1 MSGNDWNR
9 LGRDVKDI
17 VQNAID
23 TGDFGALNRDLGVTL
38 ENALGNMARSLKNP
52 GSNGSA
58 GTYSSSSEW
67 MQRAREKFALFV
79 NTRKM
84 KAGSITALAVG
95 LALAISCG
103 FALGIV
109 GVTALFLDS
118 IVKPFAITA
127 SVLLPIGLMGV
138 AAAIWGNQTRK
149 KVARFLYYVKTLNGK
164 PYGSIKDLAKSVRKS
179 EKFVIKDIEKMIEKR
194 MFLEGHLDSSQT
206 CLIASDEA
214 YEQYMETERNVQRM
228 KEQEAK
234 KPKKQLSE
242 EARKIIEAGNQY
254 IEDIRRSNDAIP
266 GVEISNK
273 MYHLENVIRRIFQR
287 VEQHPELIDDLH
299 RFMDYYLP
307 TTMKLLNAYEELD
320 KQDAVGENIQSAKQE
335 IENTLDTINDA
346 FENLLDSFYKE
357 TAWDVSS
364 DISVLK
370 TMFAQ
375 EGLTGKDNF
384 NKKGNQRV

>member
-52 GSNGSA
+52 GSNGFA
-58 GTYSSSSEW
+58 GTYSSSSER

-84 KAGSITALAVG
+84 KAGSIAALVVG

-149 KVARFLYYVKTLNGK
+149 KVARFRSYVKTLNGK
-164 PYGSIKDLAKSVRKS
+164 PYGSIKDLAKGVRKS

-194 MFLEGHLDSSQT
+194 MFLEGHLDSSRT

-214 YEQYMETERNVQRM
+214 YEQYVETERNVQRM

-234 KPKKQLSE
+234 NPKSSFLRKQERLSRRETSTLRISE
-242 EARKIIEAGNQY
+242 EAMMPFPA
-254 IEDIRRSNDAIP
+254 
-266 GVEISNK
+266 
-273 MYHLENVIRRIFQR
+273 
-287 VEQHPELIDDLH
+287 
-299 RFMDYYLP
+299 
-307 TTMKLLNAYEELD
+307 
-320 KQDAVGENIQSAKQE
+320 
-335 IENTLDTINDA
+335 
-346 FENLLDSFYKE
+346 
-357 TAWDVSS
+357 
-364 DISVLK
+364 
-370 TMFAQ
+370 
-375 EGLTGKDNF
+375 
-384 NKKGNQRV
+384 

>member
-23 TGDFGALNRDLGVTL
+23 TGNFGALNRDLGVTL

-58 GTYSSSSEW
+58 GTYSSSSER

-127 SVLLPIGLMGV
+127 SVLLPDGC
-138 AAAIWGNQTRK
+138 
-149 KVARFLYYVKTLNGK
+149 
-164 PYGSIKDLAKSVRKS
+164 GSSNLGESDP
-179 EKFVIKDIEKMIEKR
+179 EK
-194 MFLEGHLDSSQT
+194 SSQIPLL
-206 CLIASDEA
+206 CEDFKRKALRKHQGSGE
-214 YEQYMETERNVQRM
+214 EREKVREVCDQR
-228 KEQEAK
+228 
-234 KPKKQLSE
+234 
-242 EARKIIEAGNQY
+242 Y
-254 IEDIRRSNDAIP
+254 
-266 GVEISNK
+266 
-273 MYHLENVIRRIFQR
+273 
-287 VEQHPELIDDLH
+287 
-299 RFMDYYLP
+299 
-307 TTMKLLNAYEELD
+307 
-320 KQDAVGENIQSAKQE
+320 
-335 IENTLDTINDA
+335 
-346 FENLLDSFYKE
+346 
-357 TAWDVSS
+357 
-364 DISVLK
+364 
-370 TMFAQ
+370 
-375 EGLTGKDNF
+375 
-384 NKKGNQRV
+384 